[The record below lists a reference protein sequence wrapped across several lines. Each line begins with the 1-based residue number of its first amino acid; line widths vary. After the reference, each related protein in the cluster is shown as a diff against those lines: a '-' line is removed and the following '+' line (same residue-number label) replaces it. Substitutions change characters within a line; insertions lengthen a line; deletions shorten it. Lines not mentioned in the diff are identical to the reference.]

1 MNRLSRQSA
10 APHPAFGHLLP
21 ASGAKD
27 LDFQARSRSTPSREI
42 PSPAQRGEGGRRPGE
57 GRFTLLLMLCLLA
70 ASLSAQSVIINS
82 PGKKGVVA
90 IRNATIVPVTSAPI
104 QNGTIVFSNG
114 LITAVGANVTIP
126 SNATVIDGTGLFVYP
141 GLIDSGSHVGL
152 EEISAVPGTV
162 DTAELGDINPNAR
175 AEVAVNPHSNVIPV
189 TRVNGITSVVTEPE
203 GGIISGSS
211 AMLNLAGWTPQE
223 MTLKAPLA
231 MHIHFPRL
239 RTNAFDE
246 QPQDEEAAKE
256 AAKNYT
262 KQIDKLR
269 DAFKDAQAYSRASTA
284 RANHPDIK
292 RVDRD
297 LILEA
302 LVPVIE
308 GREPVVMHAN
318 LERDI
323 RAALKF
329 ADEFKLKVI
338 LADAEDVARV
348 IPELKS
354 RNIPVILGPILS
366 LPPREDDPYD
376 LIFTNAKTL
385 NDAGIPFAIQSGDAH
400 NARNLPYNAAACA
413 AFGLPKDVA
422 LRSITIA
429 PAQIFGVAD
438 KVGSLETGKLANIIV
453 TDGDPLE
460 IVTHVR
466 RLFIGGEE
474 ITLETNQTLLWEKF
488 KARP

>member
-1 MNRLSRQSA
+1 MISLGTRASRPPSVI
-10 APHPAFGHLLP
+10 PA
-21 ASGAKD
+21 
-27 LDFQARSRSTPSREI
+27 
-42 PSPAQRGEGGRRPGE
+42 
-57 GRFTLLLMLCLLA
+57 LMLMLA
-70 ASLSAQSVIINS
+70 FLVATSAFAQSVIINS
-82 PGKKGVVA
+82 PGKKPTFA
-90 IRNATIVPVTSAPI
+90 IRNATIVPVSSAPI
-104 QNGTIVFSNG
+104 ANGTIVFANG
-114 LITAVGANVTIP
+114 VITAVGANVTIP

-211 AMLNLAGWTPQE
+211 AMIQLAGWTPQE

-239 RTNAFDE
+239 RTSAFDE
-246 QPQDEEAAKE
+246 VPQDEEATKE

-269 DAFKDAQAYSRASTA
+269 DTFRDAQSYA
-284 RANHPDIK
+284 RAAAARTNHSEIK
-292 RVDRD
+292 RFDRD

-302 LVPVIE
+302 LVPVVE

-323 RAALKF
+323 RAAIKF
-329 ADEFKLKVI
+329 ADEFKLKMI
-338 LADAEDVARV
+338 LADAEDVAKV

-354 RNIPVILGPILS
+354 RKIPVILGPILS

-376 LIFTNAKTL
+376 LVYGNAKTL
-385 NDAGIPFAIQSGDAH
+385 FDAGIPFAIQSQDAH
-400 NARNLPYNAAACA
+400 NARNLPYQAAACA
-413 AFGLPKDVA
+413 AFGLPKEEA
-422 LRSITIA
+422 LRAVTIS
-429 PAQIFGVAD
+429 PAQIFGMAD
-438 KVGSLETGKLANIIV
+438 RIGSLETGKLANIII

-466 RLFIGGEE
+466 RLFIGGED
-474 ITLETNQTLLWEKF
+474 ISLDTNQTLLYEKF

>member
-1 MNRLSRQSA
+1 MKTKIVIAAMLVASSA
-10 APHPAFGHLLP
+10 F
-21 ASGAKD
+21 
-27 LDFQARSRSTPSREI
+27 
-42 PSPAQRGEGGRRPGE
+42 
-57 GRFTLLLMLCLLA
+57 
-70 ASLSAQSVIINS
+70 AQSVIINS
-82 PGKKGVVA
+82 PGRKPLVA
-90 IRNATIVPVTSAPI
+90 IRNATIVPVTSAAIP
-104 QNGTIVFSNG
+104 NGTIVFDHG
-114 LITAVGANVTIP
+114 VITAVGANVAIP
-126 SNATVIDGTGLFVYP
+126 ANATVIDGTGLFVYP

-175 AEVAVNPHSNVIPV
+175 AEIAVNPHSNVIPV
-189 TRVNGITSVVTEPE
+189 TRVNGITTVVTEPE

-211 AMLNLAGWTPQE
+211 AMIQLAGWTPQE

-239 RTNAFDE
+239 RSNSFDE
-246 QPQDEEAAKE
+246 VPQDEEAAKE
-256 AAKNYT
+256 ATKNYT

-269 DAFKDAQAYSRASTA
+269 DVFKDAQAYAKATA
-284 RANHPDIK
+284 ARTNHPDIK
-292 RVDRD
+292 RNDRD
-297 LILEA
+297 VILEA
-302 LVPVIE
+302 LVPVVE

-376 LIFTNAKTL
+376 LVFTNAKTL
-385 NDAGIPFAIQSGDAH
+385 NDAGIPFAIQSQDAH
-400 NARNLPYNAAACA
+400 NARNLPYQAAACA

-422 LRSITIA
+422 LRSVTIA
-429 PAQIFGVAD
+429 PAQIFGLAD
-438 KVGSLETGKLANIIV
+438 KIGSLETGKLANIIM

-474 ITLETNQTLLWEKF
+474 ITLDTNQTLLWEKF

>member
-1 MNRLSRQSA
+1 MKTKLVIAAALVASSA
-10 APHPAFGHLLP
+10 F
-21 ASGAKD
+21 
-27 LDFQARSRSTPSREI
+27 
-42 PSPAQRGEGGRRPGE
+42 
-57 GRFTLLLMLCLLA
+57 
-70 ASLSAQSVIINS
+70 AQSVIINS
-82 PGKKGVVA
+82 PGRKPLVA
-90 IRNATIVPVTSAPI
+90 IRNATIVPVTSAAIP
-104 QNGTIVFSNG
+104 NGTIVFDHG
-114 LITAVGANVTIP
+114 VITAVGANVAIP
-126 SNATVIDGTGLFVYP
+126 ANATVIDGTGLFVYP

-175 AEVAVNPHSNVIPV
+175 AEIAVNPHSNVIPV
-189 TRVNGITSVVTEPE
+189 TRVNGITTVVTEPE

-211 AMLNLAGWTPQE
+211 AMIQLAGWTPQE

-239 RTNAFDE
+239 RTNSFDE
-246 QPQDEEAAKE
+246 VPQDEEAAKE
-256 AAKNYT
+256 ATKNYT

-269 DAFKDAQAYSRASTA
+269 DVFKDAQAYAKATA
-284 RANHPDIK
+284 ARTNHPDIK
-292 RVDRD
+292 RNDRD
-297 LILEA
+297 VILEA
-302 LVPVIE
+302 LVPVVE

-338 LADAEDVARV
+338 LADAEDVARM

-376 LIFTNAKTL
+376 LVFTNAKTL
-385 NDAGIPFAIQSGDAH
+385 NDAGIPFAIQSQDAH
-400 NARNLPYNAAACA
+400 NARNLPYQAAACA

-422 LRSITIA
+422 LRSVTIA
-429 PAQIFGVAD
+429 PAQIFGLAD
-438 KVGSLETGKLANIIV
+438 KIGSLETGKLANIIM

-474 ITLETNQTLLWEKF
+474 ITLDTNQTLLWEKF

>member
-1 MNRLSRQSA
+1 MKTKLVVFAALVASSA
-10 APHPAFGHLLP
+10 F
-21 ASGAKD
+21 
-27 LDFQARSRSTPSREI
+27 
-42 PSPAQRGEGGRRPGE
+42 
-57 GRFTLLLMLCLLA
+57 
-70 ASLSAQSVIINS
+70 AQSVIINS
-82 PGKKGVVA
+82 PGKKPLVA
-90 IRNATIVPVTSAPI
+90 IRNATIVPVTSAAIP
-104 QNGTIVFSNG
+104 NGTIVFYNG
-114 LITAVGANVTIP
+114 IITAVGANVPIP
-126 SNATVIDGTGLFVYP
+126 ANATVIDGTGLFVYP

-175 AEVAVNPHSNVIPV
+175 AEIAVNPHSNIIP
-189 TRVNGITSVVTEPE
+189 
-203 GGIISGSS
+203 
-211 AMLNLAGWTPQE
+211 LAGWTPQE

-239 RTNAFDE
+239 RNNSFDE
-246 QPQDEEAAKE
+246 VPQDEEAAKE

-269 DAFKDAQAYSRASTA
+269 DVFKDAQAYAKASAARAS
-284 RANHPDIK
+284 HPDIK
-292 RVDRD
+292 RNDRD
-297 LILEA
+297 VILEA
-302 LVPVIE
+302 LVPVVE

-329 ADEFKLKVI
+329 ADELKLKVI

-376 LIFTNAKTL
+376 LVFTNARTL
-385 NDAGIPFAIQSGDAH
+385 NDAGIPFAIQSQDAH

-422 LRSITIA
+422 LRSVTIA
-429 PAQIFGVAD
+429 PAQIFGLAD
-438 KVGSLETGKLANIIV
+438 KIGSLETGKLANIIV

-460 IVTHVR
+460 IVTHVK

-474 ITLETNQTLLWEKF
+474 ITLDTNQTLLWEKF
-488 KARP
+488 KSRP

>member
-1 MNRLSRQSA
+1 MSSVNVVAPAARWLDRRRLA
-10 APHPAFGHLLP
+10 GAF
-21 ASGAKD
+21 
-27 LDFQARSRSTPSREI
+27 
-42 PSPAQRGEGGRRPGE
+42 
-57 GRFTLLLMLCLLA
+57 LA
-70 ASLSAQSVIINS
+70 FAIATSVFAQSVIINS
-82 PGKKGVVA
+82 PGKKGTIA
-90 IRNATIVPVTSAPI
+90 IRNATIVPVTSAAIP
-104 QNGTIVFSNG
+104 NGTIVFSNG
-114 LITAVGANVTIP
+114 LITAVGANVAIP
-126 SNATVIDGTGLFVYP
+126 GNATVIDGTGLFVYP

-246 QPQDEEAAKE
+246 QPQDEEAAKD

-269 DAFKDAQAYSRASTA
+269 DVLRDAQAYSRASTA
-284 RANHPDIK
+284 RTNHPDIK
-292 RVDRD
+292 RIDRD

-302 LVPVIE
+302 LVPVVE

-318 LERDI
+318 VERDI

-376 LIFTNAKTL
+376 LIFTNAKAL

-422 LRSITIA
+422 LRSVTIA
-429 PAQIFGVAD
+429 PAQIFVVAD
-438 KVGSLETGKLANIIV
+438 
-453 TDGDPLE
+453 
-460 IVTHVR
+460 
-466 RLFIGGEE
+466 
-474 ITLETNQTLLWEKF
+474 
-488 KARP
+488 

>member
-1 MNRLSRQSA
+1 MKTKALIAAMLFASSA
-10 APHPAFGHLLP
+10 F
-21 ASGAKD
+21 
-27 LDFQARSRSTPSREI
+27 
-42 PSPAQRGEGGRRPGE
+42 
-57 GRFTLLLMLCLLA
+57 
-70 ASLSAQSVIINS
+70 AQSVIINS
-82 PGKKGVVA
+82 PGKKSTIA
-90 IRNATIVPVTSAPI
+90 IRNATIVPVSSAPI
-104 QNGTIVFSNG
+104 PNGTIVFSNG
-114 LITAVGANVTIP
+114 VITAVGANATIP
-126 SNATVIDGTGLFVYP
+126 ANATVIDGTGLFVYP
-141 GLIDSGSHVGL
+141 GLIDAGSHVGL

-231 MHIHFPRL
+231 VHIHFPRL

-246 QPQDEEAAKE
+246 QPQDEEAAKD

-269 DAFKDAQAYSRASTA
+269 DVLKDAQAYSKASA
-284 RANHPDIK
+284 AHVK

-302 LVPVIE
+302 LVPVVE

-348 IPELKS
+348 ISELKS

-366 LPPREDDPYD
+366 TPPREDDSYD

-400 NARNLPYNAAACA
+400 NARNLPYQAAACA
-413 AFGLPKDVA
+413 AFGLPKDIA
-422 LRSITIA
+422 LRSITLA

-438 KVGSLETGKLANIIV
+438 KIGSLETGKLANIIV

-466 RLFIGGEE
+466 HLFIGGEE
-474 ITLETNQTLLWEKF
+474 ITLDTNQTLLYEKF
-488 KARP
+488 KSRP

>member
-1 MNRLSRQSA
+1 MKTKAFVIAALVASSA
-10 APHPAFGHLLP
+10 L
-21 ASGAKD
+21 
-27 LDFQARSRSTPSREI
+27 
-42 PSPAQRGEGGRRPGE
+42 
-57 GRFTLLLMLCLLA
+57 
-70 ASLSAQSVIINS
+70 AQSVIINS
-82 PGKKGVVA
+82 PGKKPLIA
-90 IRNATIVPVTSAPI
+90 IRNATIVPVSSATIP
-104 QNGTIVFSNG
+104 NGTIVFNNG
-114 LITAVGANVTIP
+114 VITAVGTNVTVP
-126 SNATVIDGTGLFVYP
+126 ANATVIDGTGLFVYP
-141 GLIDSGSHVGL
+141 GLIDAGSHVGL

-189 TRVNGITSVVTEPE
+189 TRVNGITTVVTEPE

-211 AMLNLAGWTPQE
+211 AMMQLAGWTPQE

-239 RTNAFDE
+239 RSSAFDE
-246 QPQDEEAAKE
+246 VPQDEEAAKE
-256 AAKNYT
+256 AARNYT

-269 DAFKDAQAYSRASTA
+269 DVLKDAQAYAKASTA
-284 RANHPDIK
+284 RTNHPDIK
-292 RVDRD
+292 RNDRD
-297 LILEA
+297 VILEA
-302 LVPVIE
+302 LVPVVE
-308 GREPVVMHAN
+308 GRVPVVMHAN

-329 ADEFKLKVI
+329 ADEFKLRVI

-366 LPPREDDPYD
+366 TPPREDDPYD
-376 LIFTNAKTL
+376 LVFTNAKTL
-385 NDAGIPFAIQSGDAH
+385 NDAGIPFAIQSQDAH
-400 NARNLPYNAAACA
+400 NARNLPYQAAACA
-413 AFGLPKDVA
+413 AFGLPKEIA
-422 LRSITIA
+422 LRSVTLA

-438 KVGSLETGKLANIIV
+438 KIGSLETGKLANIIV

-460 IVTHVR
+460 IATHVK

-474 ITLETNQTLLWEKF
+474 ITLDTNQTLLYEKF

>member
-1 MNRLSRQSA
+1 MTN
-10 APHPAFGHLLP
+10 
-21 ASGAKD
+21 
-27 LDFQARSRSTPSREI
+27 
-42 PSPAQRGEGGRRPGE
+42 AQRSAVAPAARWLYRR
-57 GRFTLLLMLCLLA
+57 RLA
-70 ASLSAQSVIINS
+70 GAFLAFAIATSAYAQSVIINS
-82 PGKKGVVA
+82 PGKKGTVA
-90 IRNATIVPVTSAPI
+90 IRNATIVPVSSATIP
-104 QNGTIVFSNG
+104 NGTIVFSNG
-114 LITAVGANVTIP
+114 LITGVGATVNIP
-126 SNATVIDGTGLFVYP
+126 ANATVIDGTGLFVYP
-141 GLIDSGSHVGL
+141 GLIDAGSHVGL

-211 AMLNLAGWTPQE
+211 AMINLAGWTPQE

-269 DAFKDAQAYSRASTA
+269 DAFKDAQAYSKASTA
-284 RANHPDIK
+284 RTNHPDIK
-292 RVDRD
+292 RIDRD

-302 LVPVIE
+302 LVPVVE

-376 LIFTNAKTL
+376 LVFSNAKTL
-385 NDAGIPFAIQSGDAH
+385 NDAGIPFAIQSSDAH

-422 LRSITIA
+422 LRSVTLA

-460 IVTHVR
+460 IVTHVKH
-466 RLFIGGEE
+466 LFIGGEE
-474 ITLETNQTLLWEKF
+474 ITLDTNQTLLYEKF
-488 KARP
+488 QSRP

>member
-1 MNRLSRQSA
+1 MKTNAFVLAMMVTSSA
-10 APHPAFGHLLP
+10 F
-21 ASGAKD
+21 
-27 LDFQARSRSTPSREI
+27 
-42 PSPAQRGEGGRRPGE
+42 
-57 GRFTLLLMLCLLA
+57 
-70 ASLSAQSVIINS
+70 AQSVIINS
-82 PGKKGVVA
+82 PGKKGTVA
-90 IRNATIVPVTSAPI
+90 IRNATIVPVSSATIP
-104 QNGTIVFSNG
+104 NGTIVFSNG
-114 LITAVGANVTIP
+114 VITAVGASAQIP
-126 SNATVIDGTGLFVYP
+126 ANATVIDGTGLFVYP
-141 GLIDSGSHVGL
+141 GLIDAGSHVGL

-211 AMLNLAGWTPQE
+211 AMINLAGWTPQE

-269 DAFKDAQAYSRASTA
+269 DVFRDAQAYAKASSA
-284 RANHPDIK
+284 HVK

-302 LVPVIE
+302 LVPVVE

-376 LIFTNAKTL
+376 LVFSNAKTL
-385 NDAGIPFAIQSGDAH
+385 NDAGIAFAIQSSDAH
-400 NARNLPYNAAACA
+400 NSRNLPYNAAACA

-422 LRSITIA
+422 LRSITLA

-474 ITLETNQTLLWEKF
+474 ITLDTNQTLLWEKF
-488 KARP
+488 RLRP